1 MPPVPV
7 PMALGYHV
15 YHFLFISFGKVVT
28 FMVTYIYIYIEK
40 LVSIHPCVPEF
51 QTIASQGPET

>member
-1 MPPVPV
+1 
-7 PMALGYHV
+7 MALGYHV
-15 YHFLFISFGKVVT
+15 YHFLFTSFGKVVT
-28 FMVTYIYIYIEK
+28 FMVTYIYLYIEK